1 MQLETS
7 LKRNSLPSTTSRKA
21 TTVVMM
27 VNDRRTPRE
36 MKMTMV
42 RMMRMMMRA
51 RSNWRTSSTTTVM
64 KR

>member
-1 MQLETS
+1 
-7 LKRNSLPSTTSRKA
+7 
-21 TTVVMM
+21 M

-42 RMMRMMMRA
+42 RMTRMMMRA